1 MSELDDAMD
10 QHMAYLVL
18 SENRPFS
25 YRDFMHFEVD
35 GKEHRMT
42 HGTYRNKILKL
53 KKDGLVELTYNAGTA
68 FYTLRGHRFGKPMT
82 PNHAGVCHSENDPIS
97 RLIADLPMDK
107 AALHDIRLTFKIEN
121 IWSTLSSMHPE
132 FPVQARSKDI
142 FIPAWKIGG
151 LLVRAAVHK
160 TDTVSIMV
168 ASSLAPVAVDING
181 VIRLSNALTRVE
193 ERLAAVIDVDDYGN
207 RSGNNSKAVALAADD
222 DSGHGEVLTIPEQ
235 TEWTVTMWHFGAD
248 ASVEYTGEK
257 FSVTWDVGQNALIRA
272 YAKEMKDNRRARIRL
287 ERQEYP
293 RKTLAE
299 AIEER
304 LK

>member
-10 QHMAYLVL
+10 EHMAYLVF
-18 SENRPFS
+18 SEKRPFS
-25 YRDFMHFEVD
+25 YHDFMRFEV
-35 GKEHRMT
+35 ERNEYRMT

-53 KKDGLVELTYNAGTA
+53 KKEGVVELAYRTGMA
-68 FYTLRGHRFGKPMT
+68 FYTLKGHSFRRPMT
-82 PNHAGVCHSENDPIS
+82 PNHAGVCHSNKDPIS
-97 RLIADLPMDK
+97 RLIHDLPMDK
-107 AALHDIRLTFKIEN
+107 AALHDIRLKFKVQG
-121 IWSTLSSMHPE
+121 IWSALSSSHPE
-132 FPVQARSKDI
+132 FIVQAISKDI
-142 FIPAWKIGG
+142 FIPTWKIGG
-151 LLVRAAVHK
+151 LLVRAIVHK
-160 TDTVSIMV
+160 TDAVSIMV
-168 ASSLAPVAVDING
+168 ASSLAPIAVDVNG

-193 ERLAAVIDVDDYGN
+193 ERLAALIDVDDYGN

-222 DSGHGEVLTIPEQ
+222 DSGDGEVLTIPEQ

-257 FSVTWDVGQNALIRA
+257 FSVTWDVGQNALVRA
-272 YAKEMKDNRRARIRL
+272 YTKEMKDNSSARIRL